1 MGLENKTVVSMWKR
15 YLESIGE
22 NIDNTSKTYTSWYFC
37 NDEKNANELANLVVE
52 GVKRGTTSLYE
63 LYKIDNE
70 ETPKKDQYSIVID
83 WNGVAQCIIKNK
95 NIYIL
100 KFKDV
105 DDRLAYIE
113 G

>member
-1 MGLENKTVVSMWKR
+1 MSLENKTVVFMWER

-70 ETPKKDQYSIVID
+70 ETPKKDQYSIVTD